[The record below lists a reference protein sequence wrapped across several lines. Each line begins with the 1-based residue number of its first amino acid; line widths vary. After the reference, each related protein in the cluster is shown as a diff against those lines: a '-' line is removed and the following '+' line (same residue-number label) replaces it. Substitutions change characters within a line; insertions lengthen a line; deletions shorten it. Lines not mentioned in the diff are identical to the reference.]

1 MKKVWTVTASMFFVL
16 IPNKGGR
23 GCRKKALRF
32 EMDQILL
39 RRKRMAD
46 ILITLIPVSCM
57 AVYFY
62 GVRVLVMLAFAVLT
76 GAAADLISRLFLRQ
90 KWEKYDFSAI
100 VTAVVFTLIL
110 PATAPYWMV
119 ALGVA
124 LAIFVA
130 KAPFGGYGKNIF
142 NPAAFSAAFMVMTW
156 PDIMLRYP
164 SVFSHIGLEATPDVT
179 LNHSANYYLLI
190 GGKPNI
196 NLMDALLGNFS
207 GPIGATCI
215 LVICACGLY
224 LLVRRT
230 MSWQLPLGAFSVVL
244 IWSVI
249 FQRVGTSWIQSI
261 TYELISGV
269 LVFGVIFMASD
280 PQTTPRTGGGKLFF
294 GILLGLV
301 TMLFR
306 SFGASELSFVF
317 ALLLANALSEL
328 CDVVGIHVFGHSK
341 QKNRIAVLP
350 AADDMEQTEE

>member
-1 MKKVWTVTASMFFVL
+1 MTD
-16 IPNKGGR
+16 I
-23 GCRKKALRF
+23 ALRF
-32 EMDQILL
+32 KMDQIVL
-39 RRKRMAD
+39 RKKRMID
-46 ILITLIPVSCM
+46 ILITLIPVCCM

-62 GVRVLVMLAFAVLT
+62 GIRVVVMLAFAILT
-76 GAAADLISRLFLRQ
+76 GIASDLVSRFFLKQ
-90 KWEKYDFSAI
+90 KWQKYDFSAI
-100 VTAVVFTLIL
+100 VTAVIFTLIL

-119 ALGVA
+119 AFGVA

-142 NPAAFSAAFMVMTW
+142 NPAAFAAAFMVMTW
-156 PDIMLRYP
+156 PDIMLKYP
-164 SVFSHIGLEATPDVT
+164 SVFSGIGLDAAPDVT
-179 LNHSANYYLLI
+179 LNHSANYYLLL

-196 NLMDALLGNFS
+196 NLMDALLGNFP

-244 IWSVI
+244 LWSVI
-249 FQRVGTSWIQSI
+249 FQRVGSNWVQSI
-261 TYELISGV
+261 AYELISGV

-280 PQTTPRTGGGKLFF
+280 PQTTPKTGGGRLFF
-294 GILLGLV
+294 GIILGLV

-317 ALLLANALSEL
+317 ALLLTNALREL
-328 CDVVGIHVFGHSK
+328 CDVIGVRAFGLSK
-341 QKNRIAVLP
+341 KKNVIAVLP
-350 AADDMEQTEE
+350 SSANAEQETE